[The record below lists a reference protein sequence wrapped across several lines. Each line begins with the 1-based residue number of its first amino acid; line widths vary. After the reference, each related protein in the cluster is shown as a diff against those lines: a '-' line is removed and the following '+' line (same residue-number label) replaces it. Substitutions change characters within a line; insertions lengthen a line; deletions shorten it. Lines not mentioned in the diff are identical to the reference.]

1 MKRPLLALAAALALG
16 CNSPA
21 SGLFVVMDVSPRF
34 FDGALPLSPR
44 LTRVHLEAF
53 DSNGVSRR
61 STDFD
66 NLDFPLSFT
75 INPSNPSGRYRIELT
90 GLSDR
95 MPPDRLFVVRRIVQ
109 MREGQVLAISIPVR
123 GHCYESG
130 VSRCM
135 NPETTCLREVG
146 SCGSATQEAVP
157 YREGLDAECQP
168 GAIRN
173 ESFGCDMLPGQ

>member
-1 MKRPLLALAAALALG
+1 MKRPLLALVAALTLS

-34 FDGALPLSPR
+34 FDGTLPLPPLR
-44 LTRVHLEAF
+44 RVHLEVF

-61 STDFD
+61 ETDFD

-75 INPSNPSGRYRIELT
+75 INPSNPNGRYRIQLT

-95 MPPDRLFVVRRIVQ
+95 MPPDRLFIVRRIVQ
-109 MREGQVLAISIPVR
+109 MREGQVLAVSIPVR

-130 VSRCM
+130 VLRCM
-135 NPETTCLREVG
+135 NPEMTCLREVG
-146 SCGSATQEAVP
+146 SCGSAALEAIP
-157 YREGLDAECQP
+157 YREGLDAECER